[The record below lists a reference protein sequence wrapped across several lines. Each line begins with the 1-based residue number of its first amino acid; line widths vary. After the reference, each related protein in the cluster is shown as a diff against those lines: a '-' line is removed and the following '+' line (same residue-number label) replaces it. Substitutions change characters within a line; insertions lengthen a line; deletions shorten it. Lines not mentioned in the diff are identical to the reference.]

1 MIKKINKDKNMEKKK
16 RNRKQ
21 LISTENYINRLFLDN
36 SKLNVARF
44 DLGYKKPFSNEIT
57 LEDANKDINKMLNNM
72 RSKPSIFEHKKGYII
87 KREYTEAKGVHL
99 HCVFFFDGNKIL
111 KDEHKVDKI
120 GEYWNNEI
128 TKGRGSYHN
137 CNRNTYKFEG
147 TGMIDYKDTEKRK
160 ILLENVTSYLCEEK
174 QSIESEND
182 DKTNRAFTRGTLPKE
197 KSNKGRPR
205 SE

>member
-1 MIKKINKDKNMEKKK
+1 MEKKK

-21 LISTENYINRLFLDN
+21 LISTEGYINRLFLGK
-36 SKLNVARF
+36 SKINVARF

-87 KREYTEAKGVHL
+87 KREYTEDKGIHM

-111 KDEHKVDKI
+111 KDEYKI
-120 GEYWNNEI
+120 DQIGKYWNNEI
-128 TKGRGSYHN
+128 TKGKGSFHN
-137 CNRNTYKFEG
+137 CNRNRNTYKFDG
-147 TGMIDYKDTEKRK
+147 TGMIDYKDADKRK

-205 SE
+205 NN

>member
-1 MIKKINKDKNMEKKK
+1 MENKK

-21 LISTENYINRLFLDN
+21 LISTEGYINRLFLEN

-111 KDEHKVDKI
+111 KDEHKVHKI

-128 TKGRGSYHN
+128 TKGKGSFHN
-137 CNRNTYKFEG
+137 CNINTYKFDG

-174 QSIESEND
+174 QSIESQND
-182 DKTNRAFTRGTLPKE
+182 DKTNRAFTRGTLPRE
-197 KSNKGRPR
+197 KSTRGRPR
-205 SE
+205 NQ